1 MSNNLRACAPSW
13 SPKTGYQSTIKSD
26 FPASYLN
33 YSDGARF
40 KEVAYDLNRG
50 GQCIP
55 TAPKIGKAMY
65 TYVPDGTLF
74 AGLKL
79 PAWGSL
85 HGTRNT
91 REAWVARD
99 IIGHC
104 VLIRVKRIAT
114 PEPIPGTLHTP
125 LDETEHEL
133 SNLVLQF
140 YNNVYEFPD
149 ELCGNHFRYEW
160 LFASVK
166 GYDASSGKHSL
177 EFKLDDV
184 PIINFGVDLEKCMFQ
199 EWTRP
204 DLNTLKAKNN
214 L

>member
-1 MSNNLRACAPSW
+1 M
-13 SPKTGYQSTIKSD
+13 SD

-55 TAPKIGKAMY
+55 TAPKIGKTMY

-114 PEPIPGTLHTP
+114 PKPIPGTLHTP
-125 LDETEHEL
+125 LDKIEHEL
-133 SNLVLQF
+133 SNLILQF

-184 PIINFGVDLEKCMFQ
+184 PITNVGVDLEKCMFQ

-204 DLNTLKAKNN
+204 DLNTLKAKNI